1 MCVLSAAL
9 FTLGTA
15 TSLTVDLGEG
25 MRGKRWCRGACR
37 DRKTL
42 NVTGREMENNK
53 DRIREKGKQL
63 KLASSLNRKSYSLL
77 VLIFLSLLLNFLS
90 VNE

>member
-53 DRIREKGKQL
+53 DRIREKGKVF
-63 KLASSLNRKSYSLL
+63 ASSLNQKSYSLL
-77 VLIFLSLLLNFLS
+77 VLIFLFLS
-90 VNE
+90 FSTFPQ